1 MKKVFTVREVSK
13 ILRVAP
19 ATIYAE
25 LKRGK
30 LPHSRVGRKYLIT
43 RQNLEEYLSP
53 NIVQELLG
61 AEAEAIT
68 ESGADWLDL
77 TAEDMARGIAAAEVD
92 VPDDEFAT
100 WYELMET
107 AVKPLEMKHGESQHS
122 IP

>member
-1 MKKVFTVREVSK
+1 MKKVFTVQEVSK
-13 ILRVAP
+13 VLRVAP

-53 NIVQELLG
+53 NVVQELLD
-61 AEAEAIT
+61 ADT
-68 ESGADWLDL
+68 ETIRKKNGVAWLDL
-77 TAEDMARGIAAAEVD
+77 TAEDMARGIAAAEAD

-100 WYELMET
+100 WHALMEA
-107 AVKPLEMKHGESQHS
+107 AVKPLEMNHGES
-122 IP
+122 